1 LTHHIPIVI
10 IGRTGTYLSAFVKAP
25 SVLVRFNQ
33 ILFFS
38 ILLAVAD
45 FAILWLMPVLKLRI
59 IRDPQLYPA
68 SCCCQDHLSVT
79 AAYDKRLDW
88 QQFLV
93 GAFLLKRRTPPVLPV
108 KL

>member
-1 LTHHIPIVI
+1 
-10 IGRTGTYLSAFVKAP
+10 
-25 SVLVRFNQ
+25 LVVVNQ

-45 FAILWLMPVLKLRI
+45 FVFWLMPVLKLRI
-59 IRDPQLYPA
+59 IRITQLYPA

-79 AAYDKRLDW
+79 AAYEKRLDW
-88 QQFLV
+88 QFSC
-93 GAFLLKRRTPPVLPV
+93 RRFPPEREGLPPHSV